1 MKKLLFMSVF
11 YFFFACSKDEPKKPA
26 IAKLIFPLE
35 NSECTVGQNINQT
48 TRLINFQW
56 EAAAHTQ
63 RYTLKVVNL
72 NTNISQ
78 SVNTNNTAIELPLMK
93 GVPYSWSVVSANTA
107 VTETATSEVWN
118 FFNAGTQTTHAP
130 FPTKIITPLSG
141 NSILKDI
148 NNEVTLTWQGSDI
161 DGDIAAYEVY
171 FSTAKTAMVLVGNT
185 NRTTQEFKV
194 SVASNTVY
202 FWSVKT
208 VDAAG
213 NSASSGIFSFRVL

>member
-1 MKKLLFMSVF
+1 
-11 YFFFACSKDEPKKPA
+11 
-26 IAKLIFPLE
+26 
-35 NSECTVGQNINQT
+35 
-48 TRLINFQW
+48 LINFQW
-56 EAAAHTQ
+56 EASANTQ
-63 RYTLKVVNL
+63 RYSLKVVNL